1 MSEEKNRDFNLS
13 DEKNEDFNLSDI
25 DDNFRYKEK
34 HEPRT
39 AILDD
44 QLVDEKYVEYIRE
57 KNNNAIEDN
66 GRTILGVVLGSVINA
81 VNLAIFV
88 DAGGFLPSGMS
99 GLIVLIQRLVEK
111 FMGVVLPFTPISLVF
126 NIAAALFAI
135 KTLGKKYTI
144 YSFLSVI
151 IYSLLTDM
159 IPHIYLTDDRLLLA
173 VFGGIVCGVGQGV
186 VLNAGASQGGSD
198 FIAMTFSVKKGIN
211 TFGYVTAV
219 NVALMI
225 VSGVVFG
232 MESALYT
239 IIFLYVNY
247 QVLNVIYKKYAKKTL
262 FIVTEKAEE
271 IADDIRAT
279 TNHSSTIVTGEGGFS
294 KKPTKIVYMIIGA
307 DEQSFVR
314 KRIRAIDRN
323 AFINVMDSSL
333 VTGNFYIRSLN

>member
-1 MSEEKNRDFNLS
+1 MSEEKNR
-13 DEKNEDFNLSDI
+13 DFNLSDI

-34 HEPRT
+34 HAPRT

-44 QLVDEKYVEYIRE
+44 QIVDEKYVEYIRE

-66 GRTILGVVLGSVINA
+66 GRTILGVILGSVINA

-111 FMGVVLPFTPISLVF
+111 FSGVVLPFTPISLVF

-135 KTLGKKYTI
+135 KTLGKKYTA
-144 YSFLSVI
+144 YSFVSVI

-173 VFGGIVCGVGQGV
+173 VFGGIVCGVGQGI

-225 VSGVVFG
+225 VSGIVFG

-279 TNHSSTIVTGEGGFS
+279 TNHSSTIVTGEGAFS